1 MIGYWVGTGNDV
13 GVDVGV
19 GVGVGE
25 GSPCPYQL
33 SVSTP
38 QLWPAS

>member
-1 MIGYWVGTGNDV
+1 MIGYWDGTGNDV

-25 GSPCPYQL
+25 GSPCPYQP
-33 SVSTP
+33 STP